1 MSNDVSQYS
10 PSQMAI
16 ALMEERRDMNAS
28 FYISYG
34 LPVGEVNGTQL
45 SELIKTFPDLYEY
58 LLLDTQNSGKVTTT
72 KIAEAISSLQTY
84 INRCRDGH
92 EPEVIN
98 TVGSVMANE
107 SLPGGFLYDWEQY
120 NQAYS
125 TWAGKARLLYYPST
139 YISPALRY
147 NKTSL
152 FKQLEQTISQG
163 KINVNRINEAF
174 VNYLTHYE
182 TLANLKTISAYQ
194 VGNVANQGESGE
206 IYAGRADIVY
216 FVGRTREAPY
226 EYYYRACNMGIRI
239 ADSNNDSVE
248 DIPASAWGEW
258 SKIGSPVSG
267 ALNDYVSVFWLNS
280 RLFVCWLEA
289 EYADDGSITVVKAKV
304 EYLNTSGQ
312 WCSYREIDVDLPEG
326 IEAQRIWGTA
336 DPESGRY
343 TLFVEAT
350 GFALYACQDNVTWGP
365 VGNTWAPEGFIPRNM
380 NDEFNLYQKVETGDT
395 FTVSGGYLFT
405 VQQIGTTSVTLEGTL
420 SMYYEMY
427 DIAGLSL
434 GRSLASLTADNEL
447 TLDYST
453 YPTTAYIIFKN
464 NDYTQIVTDDP
475 DYRLYVVEPVVNNT
489 FTTAY
494 FSEPYLKLNEQLF
507 FETSSLTELGQ
518 ISTRSG
524 DFFAKTLA
532 ESGIAGLLSY
542 DTQTQPIEV
551 PYPGYP
557 PISINFN
564 NTYGIYF
571 WEIFFYISF
580 LIADR
585 YVLEQNYDAAAQWYK
600 YIFSSSGYRNADGTL
615 DTIDS
620 DADPLTPEVTR
631 YWNVVPLQ
639 TDTAWNTGIPETD
652 DPDAIAMN
660 DPMHFKMAV
669 FLKTVNMLLERGDY
683 CYRQLNRDMLTQA
696 RMYYL
701 QASQLLGTKPVI
713 NDNNSWPRPTLGDE
727 ANTITSPA
735 TLEFNEAVVSYLQM
749 HNGHFLPPPHEE
761 MLLYWDKLEV
771 RAYNLR
777 NNLTLDG
784 QPMSLPIYAEPVSPT
799 QLQQNH
805 TAGNGSGG
813 GELPIF
819 SLSSEFRFSRLLERA
834 RTAVG
839 NVIQFGAELLS
850 TLEKS
855 DNESMTLLL
864 QTQQQAVLKT
874 TGEIQDL
881 NLQIQNETLNSLTKS
896 REGAVARQKHYDNL
910 YADWISSTE
919 QDAMNLQT
927 AAGTFMAASF
937 PFFTSA
943 GLRRYKDQGWGNN
956 RDYGDKGA
964 KLDATATIGVVTGAV
979 LMTAADRLTLDGQYR
994 RRREEWDIQNKNAQA
1009 EVAEVDAQILAQ
1021 QQQIAMAKKQIALNE
1036 LERANQDAVYNLQV
1050 SRFTG
1055 ASLQNWMSGRL
1066 SALYYQLYDA
1076 TLSLCQATNAALS
1089 FEIGTADA
1097 DYLLTAPVWND
1108 LYQGL
1113 LAGEGLLVELQR
1125 MENKFLF
1132 NHKRGLEVQKNV
1144 SLNTVISTHSS
1155 GNSLSSLIAS
1165 AMNNPNIYYPRTGEP
1180 PVEDSTAPCRVIYN
1194 QDGSDPTRLST
1205 LVIELKV
1212 DRLQLS
1218 QARGNS
1224 TKKGRFY
1231 NIAVTLPGILG
1242 PYQDV
1247 DATLALQP
1255 ATGSA
1260 VTISLSQGADDSGMF
1275 VVDASTADKYLPFEG
1290 LAIDSGTLLLSFYHA
1305 DAGSQHTFVTALNDA
1320 IYQLRYTLKD
1330 A

>member
-10 PSQMAI
+10 TSQMAI
-16 ALMEERRDMNAS
+16 ALMEERRDQYAS
-28 FYISYG
+28 YYMAYG
-34 LPVGEVNGTQL
+34 LPAGNVNGTPL
-45 SELIKTFPDLYEY
+45 SELIKTPRDLYEY
-58 LLLDTQNSGKVTTT
+58 LLLDTKNSGKVTTT

-84 INRCRDGH
+84 INRCRDGY
-92 EPEVIN
+92 EPDVN
-98 TVGSVMANE
+98 NDPGSVMADE
-107 SLPGGFLYDWEQY
+107 STPGGFLYDWEQY

-125 TWAGKARLLYYPST
+125 TWAGKERLQYYPST

-152 FKQLEQTISQG
+152 FNELEQTISQG
-163 KINVNRINEAF
+163 KVNNDRVDEAF
-174 VNYLTHYE
+174 VNYLTRYE
-182 TLANLKTISAYQ
+182 TVANLTTISAYQ
-194 VGNVANQGESGE
+194 AGDVAASGE
-206 IYAGRADIVY
+206 GGDAYAARGDMVY

-226 EYYYRACNMGIRI
+226 DYYYRVCNMGIRV
-239 ADSNNDSVE
+239 ADSNGDGVE

-258 SKIGSPVSG
+258 IKIGSPVSG

-289 EYADDGSITVVKAKV
+289 EYDDTGLITAVKAKV
-304 EYLNTSGQ
+304 DYLNASKQ
-312 WCSYREIDVDLPEG
+312 WCSYRDIDVDLPEG

-336 DPESGRY
+336 DPNNGRY

-350 GFALYACQDNVTWGP
+350 GFSLYACQDDTTWGP
-365 VGNTWAPEGFIPRNM
+365 VGKTWAPGGFIPRNM
-380 NDEFNLYQKVETGDT
+380 NDEFNLYQKAEVGDT
-395 FTVSGGYLFT
+395 FTASGGYLLT
-405 VQQIGTTSVTLEGTL
+405 VQQILTTSVILGSEL

-427 DIAGLSL
+427 DVNNVLL
-434 GRSLASLTADNEL
+434 GQAQAVHAADNTL
-447 TLDYST
+447 TLDYSA
-453 YPTTAYIIFKN
+453 YPATAYFIFKN
-464 NDYTQIVTDDP
+464 NDYTAIVTDDP
-475 DYRLYVVEPVVNNT
+475 DFRLYVVEPVVNDD
-489 FTTAY
+489 FTTVY
-494 FSEPYLKLNEQLF
+494 FAEPYLKFNEQLF
-507 FETSSLTELGQ
+507 FEKNSLTELGQ
-518 ISTRSG
+518 ISTKSG
-524 DFFAKTLA
+524 DFFANILA
-532 ESGIAGLLSY
+532 ESGIPGLLSY
-542 DTQTQPIEV
+542 DTQTRAIEL
-551 PYPGYP
+551 PYTGFPATP
-557 PISINFN
+557 INFN
-564 NTYGIYF
+564 SAYGLYF

-585 YVLEQNYDAAAQWYK
+585 YVLEQNFDAAAQWYK

-620 DADPLTPEVTR
+620 DGSSTTPEVTR

-639 TDTAWNTGIPETD
+639 TDTSWNTDIPETD
-652 DPDAIAMN
+652 DPDAIAMH

-683 CYRQLNRDMLTQA
+683 CYRQLDRDMLTQA

-701 QASQLLGTKPVI
+701 QASQLLGEKPEI
-713 NDNNSWPRPTLGDE
+713 NDNNSWPDPTLGEEATAISTPPASLQADE
-727 ANTITSPA
+727 S
-735 TLEFNEAVVSYLQM
+735 FNQALVSYLQM
-749 HNGHFLPPPHEE
+749 YNGHFLPPPHEE
-761 MLLYWDKLEV
+761 MLWYWDKLEV

-784 QPMSLPIYAEPVSPT
+784 QPMSLPMYAEPVSPT

-813 GELPIF
+813 GALPVF
-819 SLSSEFRFSRLLERA
+819 SLSSEFRYSRLLERA
-834 RTAVG
+834 RSATG

-874 TGEIQDL
+874 TKEIQEL
-881 NLQIQNETLNSLTKS
+881 NLQMQNEALNALIKS
-896 REGAVARQKHYDNL
+896 REGAAARQTHYGNL

-927 AAGTFMAASF
+927 AAGTFMVASF
-937 PFFTSA
+937 PFFTAA
-943 GLRRYKDQGWGNN
+943 GIRRYKDQGWGDSK
-956 RDYGDKGA
+956 DYGDKGA
-964 KLDATATIGVVTGAV
+964 ILDASATIGVVTGAV

-1009 EVAEVDAQILAQ
+1009 EVAQLDAQILAQ
-1021 QQQIAMAKKQIALNE
+1021 QQQIAMAKKQIELNE

-1076 TLSLCQATNAALS
+1076 TLSLCQATKAALG
-1089 FEIGTADA
+1089 FEIGTANTDN
-1097 DYLLTAPVWND
+1097 LLSAPVWND

-1113 LAGEGLLVELQR
+1113 LAGEGLQVELQR
-1125 MENKFLF
+1125 MENAFLF

-1144 SLNTVISTHSS
+1144 SLNTVISNNDHA
-1155 GNSLSSLIAS
+1155 NSLVSLITA
-1165 AMNNPNIYYPRTGEP
+1165 AFET
-1180 PVEDSTAPCRVIYN
+1180 EDTYHPSNTAPCKVKYMLTESI
-1194 QDGSDPTRLST
+1194 
-1205 LVIELKV
+1205 LVIEL
-1212 DRLQLS
+1212 DIASLS
-1218 QARGNS
+1218 LNNVRGTS
-1224 TKKGRFY
+1224 GKTGRFY

-1247 DATLALQP
+1247 DATLALQ
-1255 ATGSA
+1255 TTSGSM

-1275 VVDASTADKYLPFEG
+1275 VMDASTADKYLPFEG
-1290 LAIDSGTLLLSFYHA
+1290 QATDSGTLLLSFYHA
-1305 DAGSQHTFVTALNDA
+1305 DTGSQNAFVTSLNDA